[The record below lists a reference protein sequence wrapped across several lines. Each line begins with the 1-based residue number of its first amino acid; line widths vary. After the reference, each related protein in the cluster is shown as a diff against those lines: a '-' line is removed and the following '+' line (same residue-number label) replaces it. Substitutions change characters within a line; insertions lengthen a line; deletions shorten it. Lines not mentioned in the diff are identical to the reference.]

1 MPDAFL
7 PHTWV
12 RQMKGMLAEHC
23 KRRRRKKDPY
33 HLRKDKTI
41 YFKKRIES
49 EDTQKF
55 LYTTRYQTQSS
66 TLWDYTTSVYA
77 EVNDS

>member
-7 PHTWV
+7 PRTWV

-23 KRRRRKKDPY
+23 KRRKRKKGPY

-41 YFKKRIES
+41 SFKRRRES
-49 EDTQKF
+49 QDTQKF
-55 LYTTRYQTQSS
+55 LYPTRYQTQNS
-66 TLWDYTTSVYA
+66 TLWD
-77 EVNDS
+77 